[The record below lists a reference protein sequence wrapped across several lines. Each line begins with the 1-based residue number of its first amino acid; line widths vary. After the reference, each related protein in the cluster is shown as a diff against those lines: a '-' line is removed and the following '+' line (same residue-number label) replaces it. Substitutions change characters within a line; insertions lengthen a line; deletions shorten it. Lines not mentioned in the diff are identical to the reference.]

1 MGYAGRGV
9 KPPPRAG
16 MLSDFPRGREWV
28 IPLPS
33 VWRGW

>member
-1 MGYAGRGV
+1 MGYAGRAGYF
-9 KPPPRAG
+9 PPPAG

>member
-1 MGYAGRGV
+1 MGYAGSSDT
-9 KPPPRAG
+9 AG

-33 VWRGW
+33 VWRG

>member
-1 MGYAGRGV
+1 MGYAGRAGDF
-9 KPPPRAG
+9 AG